1 MIGSE
6 IKIII
11 GEKTGTKGIH
21 VLTEI
26 DDEMSSNELLA
37 AVACLV
43 SDGLSMSQGEL
54 DIEDFVRVIRRYN
67 YESI

>member
-6 IKIII
+6 IKITI
-11 GEKTGTKGIH
+11 GEKTKPDGIH
-21 VLTEI
+21 VLTKI
-26 DDEMSSNELLA
+26 DEEMSSFELLA

-54 DIEDFVRVIRRYN
+54 DIEDFVRVIRAYN
-67 YESI
+67 YG